1 MNKENIYNVPNFLT
15 LLRVIMALIV
25 IYLILND
32 YKLIQIVIAFL
43 IGMTTDFLDGQI
55 ARKFNTV
62 TEFGRKFDIIA
73 DRILMIGTAV
83 ASVFYFSLNGVLN
96 YSDVFQVFIIMSRE
110 IVSLP
115 YAAANVFSRKFAIP
129 HAKFIGK
136 ITTFMQTITLPL
148 ILLNAVYY
156 KDASFSIYFALITF
170 ALGVMSG
177 ITFIK
182 DMKRI

>member
-1 MNKENIYNVPNFLT
+1 
-15 LLRVIMALIV
+15 MALIV

-55 ARKFNTV
+55 ARRFNAV
-62 TEFGRKFDIIA
+62 TEFGRKFDMIA
-73 DRILMIGTAV
+73 DRILRIGTAV

-115 YAAANVFSRKFAIP
+115 YAAANVF
-129 HAKFIGK
+129 
-136 ITTFMQTITLPL
+136 
-148 ILLNAVYY
+148 
-156 KDASFSIYFALITF
+156 
-170 ALGVMSG
+170 
-177 ITFIK
+177 
-182 DMKRI
+182 